1 MLSVESLKH
10 QRSREARAKLRQMKE
25 SPGWSL
31 SQKLTLANVILVLVT
46 LGITMGIAL
55 RFSIELQERKV
66 EGVLRDVG
74 EMLANNQ
81 LVIEALQKNK
91 GSDELMDFIDGIV
104 VTFGD
109 VDVITLADMK
119 GRRLYHIDKDKIG
132 LDFVGGDEEPAL
144 AGVKYFSKATG
155 TRGFQKRYFMP
166 IYGSP
171 GGEQIGFLMTSALMS
186 RIGTQRREIIVTHI
200 QAAAMISIIGIVIAC
215 VLAKSIKST
224 LLGYEPG
231 QLTQIYLEREEV
243 LDSLEEGVLAVNA
256 EGRIIVI
263 NRAAAAMLG
272 VEDIDVAGQPARELF
287 PQIRIAETALSGQHD
302 YGRGLTQGGINII
315 YDRIPIIEDE
325 QTIGAVAILRNRTEL
340 TSMAEQLT
348 GVNHMMGA
356 LRSNTHEFMNKLHVI
371 LGLLRIGAADEAEKY
386 ITGIA
391 REQTEVIGPVVQKIE
406 NKTVA
411 ALILGKMSRCR
422 ELNIDFRLDKSSFVP
437 SNSTFLTS
445 NAFVTVIGNL
455 LENAIEAINAKPK
468 EQGVR
473 ELSLLIHEDERS
485 LMITVDDSGEG
496 MTPEEIER
504 VRQGGYSSKGQYR
517 GTGTRLIRSI
527 LEASG
532 GEMQIDSEKG
542 VGTSI
547 TVCFTRREKRD

>member
-1 MLSVESLKH
+1 M
-10 QRSREARAKLRQMKE
+10 
-25 SPGWSL
+25 
-31 SQKLTLANVILVLVT
+31 
-46 LGITMGIAL
+46 
-55 RFSIELQERKV
+55 
-66 EGVLRDVG
+66 
-74 EMLANNQ
+74 
-81 LVIEALQKNK
+81 
-91 GSDELMDFIDGIV
+91 
-104 VTFGD
+104 
-109 VDVITLADMK
+109 
-119 GRRLYHIDKDKIG
+119 
-132 LDFVGGDEEPAL
+132 
-144 AGVKYFSKATG
+144 
-155 TRGFQKRYFMP
+155 
-166 IYGSP
+166 
-171 GGEQIGFLMTSALMS
+171 
-186 RIGTQRREIIVTHI
+186 
-200 QAAAMISIIGIVIAC
+200 
-215 VLAKSIKST
+215 
-224 LLGYEPG
+224 
-231 QLTQIYLEREEV
+231 
-243 LDSLEEGVLAVNA
+243 
-256 EGRIIVI
+256 
-263 NRAAAAMLG
+263 
-272 VEDIDVAGQPARELF
+272 
-287 PQIRIAETALSGQHD
+287 
-302 YGRGLTQGGINII
+302 
-315 YDRIPIIEDE
+315 
-325 QTIGAVAILRNRTEL
+325 
-340 TSMAEQLT
+340 
-348 GVNHMMGA
+348 
-356 LRSNTHEFMNKLHVI
+356 
-371 LGLLRIGAADEAEKY
+371 
-386 ITGIA
+386 
-391 REQTEVIGPVVQKIE
+391 VQKIE